1 MHLNMNGEDFRHPD
15 MHLLELLA
23 VVQLQTIVLD
33 DLAAF
38 AHGHRPM
45 ALSWQHRALLDGFC
59 CSKAW
64 EEFAHTMDSALHE
77 AQAKWDVKFGKTW
90 TESAATVLCTTSFIL

>member
-38 AHGHRPM
+38 AHGV
-45 ALSWQHRALLDGFC
+45 
-59 CSKAW
+59 
-64 EEFAHTMDSALHE
+64 
-77 AQAKWDVKFGKTW
+77 DVGHIDTDRW
-90 TESAATVLCTTSFIL
+90 P